1 MIHIKI
7 YDKGHDETHIYVKCR
22 CPKDQTRPQLGALLV
37 ATCQIAR
44 DAISG
49 LDKDKL
55 LQMMSTVWD
64 MEQDKG
70 GKTKYAHHDGHMPV
84 LRAKPDD

>member
-7 YDKGHDETHIYVKCR
+7 YDKGHDETRIYVKRR

-55 LQMMSTVWD
+55 LRMMGAAWD
-64 MEQDKG
+64 AVEERG
-70 GKTKYAHHDGHMPV
+70 TGNE
-84 LRAKPDD
+84 

>member
-7 YDKGHDETHIYVKCR
+7 YDKGCDEAHIYATCR

-55 LQMMSTVWD
+55 LQMMSTAWGA
-64 MEQDKG
+64 E
-70 GKTKYAHHDGHMPV
+70 
-84 LRAKPDD
+84 AKRSGSET

>member
-7 YDKGHDETHIYVKCR
+7 YDKGHDETRIYVKRR

-70 GKTKYAHHDGHMPV
+70 GQDKICTP
-84 LRAKPDD
+84 

>member
-7 YDKGHDETHIYVKCR
+7 YDKGHDETHIYAKCR
-22 CPKDQTRPQLGALLV
+22 CPEQQMSAQLGGLLV

-44 DAISG
+44 DAISR
-49 LDKDKL
+49 LDKDAFL
-55 LQMMSTVWD
+55 RMVSTAWD

-70 GKTKYAHHDGHMPV
+70 GQDKI
-84 LRAKPDD
+84 

>member
-7 YDKGHDETHIYVKCR
+7 YDKGHDETHIYAKAH
-22 CPKDQTRPQLGALLV
+22 CPRQQMAAQLGALLV

-55 LQMMSTVWD
+55 LQMMSTAWD
-64 MEQDKG
+64 IEQDKG
-70 GKTKYAHHDGHMPV
+70 GQDKICTP
-84 LRAKPDD
+84 